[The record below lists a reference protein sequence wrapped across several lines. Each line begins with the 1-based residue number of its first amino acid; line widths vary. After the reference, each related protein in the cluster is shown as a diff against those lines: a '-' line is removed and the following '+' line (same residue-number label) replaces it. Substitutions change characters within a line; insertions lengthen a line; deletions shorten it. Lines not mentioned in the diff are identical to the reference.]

1 MIIPYNVYEWYM
13 SYNGIVEDLDQG
25 CHLIFTQ
32 QILKE
37 SLEVIESGINQNK
50 GKNMFKKSNSKSQI
64 NYC

>member
-1 MIIPYNVYEWYM
+1 M